1 MKRIVVGGAVDKQRI
16 AREVERMAGDVF
28 QVSVMGDIEAAMAV
42 KSGSADYYLGACN
55 TGGGGALAMAIA
67 ILGMGKCAT
76 VSMPGRPPVEETV
89 KKSIAEGKVAFGFTT
104 EHIDQSLKLILPLI
118 HP

>member
-16 AREVERMAGDVF
+16 AKEVERMAGDVC
-28 QVSVMGDIEAAMAV
+28 QVAVMGDIEAAMAI
-42 KSGSADYYLGACN
+42 KNGEADYYLGACN

-76 VSMPGRPPVEETV
+76 ISMPGRPPVEEAV
-89 KKSIAEGKVAFGFTT
+89 RKFIAEGKVAFGFTT
-104 EHIDQSLKLILPLI
+104 EHIEQSLKMILPLI

>member
-1 MKRIVVGGAVDKQRI
+1 MKKIVVGGAVDKQRI
-16 AREVERMAGDVF
+16 AKEVEKLAGDAF
-28 QVSVMGDIEAAMAV
+28 QVAVMGDIEAAMAV
-42 KSGSADYYLGACN
+42 KTGDADYYLGACN

-76 VSMPGRPPVEETV
+76 ISMPGRPPVEENV
-89 KKSIAEGKVAFGFTT
+89 KKSISEGKVAFGFTT
-104 EHIDQSLKLILPLI
+104 EHIDQSLKLLLPLI